1 MKNKIARLFKS
12 SLLRNAGKL
21 AAGTAI
27 SQFLALAFIPILSR
41 TYSQEA
47 FGILAAFSA
56 VTGFISS
63 FATLKYDTAL
73 ILPKDDIDAYALLK
87 ISNIATIIITTVS
100 VLVMF
105 IPIPYFQ
112 EYKGLQVFIGFGVLL
127 SVNYNNSALWNIR
140 FKHFNHTSISKVVQS
155 IAIFA
160 FQYTLFYLFEFKG
173 LIFGNL
179 LGTAI
184 SGAYLIITRK
194 FDWKVYYEIPKDKL
208 VVQAKRYID
217 FPKYFT
223 LSNAILSFTSN
234 LPVLLFVKYIPLAQ
248 IGIYGMALRLIAQP
262 VSLISQ
268 SLRSVVL
275 GDMAERKNKEIPILR
290 WYLKIFFGL
299 FLISVIASF
308 FLLLFGDIIVK
319 IFLGAEW
326 AEVATYAY
334 MLIPILISS
343 MIASPGIAAV
353 RVFEMQRYNFYYSLV
368 SLGLKATTLL
378 GLFTLDIVPFKYII
392 LIFALVSLILVIGN
406 NSFIVV
412 KIRKY
417 ERQIAINKK

>member
-1 MKNKIARLFKS
+1 
-12 SLLRNAGKL
+12 
-21 AAGTAI
+21 
-27 SQFLALAFIPILSR
+27 
-41 TYSQEA
+41 
-47 FGILAAFSA
+47 
-56 VTGFISS
+56 
-63 FATLKYDTAL
+63 
-73 ILPKDDIDAYALLK
+73 
-87 ISNIATIIITTVS
+87 
-100 VLVMF
+100 
-105 IPIPYFQ
+105 
-112 EYKGLQVFIGFGVLL
+112 L

-140 FKHFNHTSISKVVQS
+140 FKQFNHTSISKVVQS
-155 IAIFA
+155 VAIFV
-160 FQYTLFYLFEFKG
+160 FQYSLFYLFEFKG

-223 LSNAILSFTSN
+223 LSNAILSFTSS

-343 MIASPGIAAV
+343 MIASPGTAAV

-412 KIRKY
+412 
-417 ERQIAINKK
+417 NKKI

>member
-21 AAGTAI
+21 ATGTAI

-112 EYKGLQVFIGFGVLL
+112 EYRGLQVFIGLGVLL

-208 VVQAKRYID
+208 VDQAKRYID

-223 LSNAILSFTSN
+223 LSSAILSFTSS

-343 MIASPGIAAV
+343 MIASPGTAAV

-417 ERQIAINKK
+417 ERQIAFIKK

>member
-1 MKNKIARLFKS
+1 MKNKIAGLFKS
-12 SLLRNAGKL
+12 SLLKNAGKL
-21 AAGTAI
+21 ATGTAI
-27 SQFLALAFIPILSR
+27 SQFLALAFVPILSR

-73 ILPKDDIDAYALLK
+73 VLPKEDIDAYTLLK
-87 ISNIATIIITTVS
+87 ISNIATIIITVIS

-112 EYKGLQVFIGFGVLL
+112 EYKGLQLFIGIGVLL
-127 SVNYNNSALWNIR
+127 NVNYNNSALWNIR
-140 FKHFNHTSISKVVQS
+140 FKQFNHTSISKVVQS
-155 IAIFA
+155 VAIFV
-160 FQYTLFYLFEFKG
+160 FQYSLFYLFEFKG
-173 LIFGNL
+173 LIIGNL
-179 LGTAI
+179 LGTSV
-184 SGAYLIITRK
+184 SGVYLIVTRK
-194 FDWKVYYEIPKDKL
+194 FDWKIYFKIPKDRL
-208 VVQAKRYID
+208 IDQAKRYID

-223 LSNAILSFTSN
+223 LSNAILSFTSS

-343 MIASPGIAAV
+343 MIASLGTAAV

-392 LIFALVSLILVIGN
+392 LIYALVSLILVIGN

-417 ERQIAINKK
+417 ERQIAFIKK

>member
-21 AAGTAI
+21 ATGTAI

-112 EYKGLQVFIGFGVLL
+112 EYKGLQVFIGLGVLL

-223 LSNAILSFTSN
+223 
-234 LPVLLFVKYIPLAQ
+234 
-248 IGIYGMALRLIAQP
+248 
-262 VSLISQ
+262 
-268 SLRSVVL
+268 
-275 GDMAERKNKEIPILR
+275 
-290 WYLKIFFGL
+290 
-299 FLISVIASF
+299 
-308 FLLLFGDIIVK
+308 
-319 IFLGAEW
+319 
-326 AEVATYAY
+326 
-334 MLIPILISS
+334 
-343 MIASPGIAAV
+343 
-353 RVFEMQRYNFYYSLV
+353 
-368 SLGLKATTLL
+368 
-378 GLFTLDIVPFKYII
+378 
-392 LIFALVSLILVIGN
+392 
-406 NSFIVV
+406 
-412 KIRKY
+412 
-417 ERQIAINKK
+417 